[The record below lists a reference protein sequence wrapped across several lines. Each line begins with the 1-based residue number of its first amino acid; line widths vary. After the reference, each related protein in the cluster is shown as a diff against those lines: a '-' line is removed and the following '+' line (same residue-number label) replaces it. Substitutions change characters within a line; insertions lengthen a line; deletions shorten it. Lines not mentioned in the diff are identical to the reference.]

1 MIQFLVYF
9 DILVI
14 YSPLIFILW
23 KYDILLF
30 SEQYFNDNI
39 DVSFKRV
46 NVVKQHWNFTPHCE
60 RCVALDNVLYK
71 TTLHYYSYN

>member
-14 YSPLIFILW
+14 ISPLIFILW

-39 DVSFKRV
+39 DVSFKRDG
-46 NVVKQHWNFTPHCE
+46 KFTPHCE